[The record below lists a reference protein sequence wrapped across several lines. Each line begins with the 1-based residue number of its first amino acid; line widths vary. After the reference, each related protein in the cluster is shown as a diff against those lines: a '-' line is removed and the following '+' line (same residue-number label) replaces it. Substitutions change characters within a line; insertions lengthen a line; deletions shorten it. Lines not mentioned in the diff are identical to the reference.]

1 MNSAQVIS
9 RQLAIDL
16 LDSYPEDRL
25 LCALSRADALD
36 LLTGSLILRNRD
48 PKAVHINEWK
58 PIIFSFLA
66 EYLARTD
73 PEDVAIPMLLVEGSV
88 EYYFET
94 GDTAA
99 PPLVG
104 YMDAPFINFYIPF
117 AFGTRVILPNAGSS
131 PGSVGIIVH
140 PDRFKAIANRNTWV
154 YDIVMKDRHRLI
166 AMFLKWS
173 SIHATFSH
181 ANRLA
186 RFLYASLPD
195 RYQPTETLTMTQA
208 EIARL
213 LGLSRATLAKAIAT
227 LFDAG
232 IIQTG
237 RGAIHINTARLKEY
251 VQNRG

>member
-1 MNSAQVIS
+1 MNSAQIIDQ
-9 RQLAIDL
+9 RIAIGL
-16 LDSYPEDRL
+16 LDSYPEFPL
-25 LCALSRADALD
+25 LSNLNRDDALSLLIGSCLLKSGDA
-36 LLTGSLILRNRD
+36 GS
-48 PKAVHINEWK
+48 VHINEWK
-58 PIIFSFLA
+58 PTIFSFLA
-66 EYLARTD
+66 EYLNATN
-73 PEDVAIPMLLVEGSV
+73 PEDVAIPLLLLEGSV

-131 PGSVGIIVH
+131 SASVGIIVH
-140 PDRFKAIANRNTWV
+140 PDRFKAIAARNIWV

-195 RYQPTETLTMTQA
+195 RCQPTETLTMTQA